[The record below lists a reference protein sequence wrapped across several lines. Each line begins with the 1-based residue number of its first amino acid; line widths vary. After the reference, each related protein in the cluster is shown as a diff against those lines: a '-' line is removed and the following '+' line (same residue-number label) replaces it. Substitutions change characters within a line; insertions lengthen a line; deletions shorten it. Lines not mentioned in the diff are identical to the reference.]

1 MAQDDRQACYTFE
14 AALEL
19 AIEMENE
26 GFRNYLQGMRRV
38 LDLHAREIL
47 KEMATEELEHKH
59 ALEKA
64 LVEGAIHGELTLQC
78 PVPTMNLA
86 YVLKTEEL
94 EPEAGVREAL
104 TYAIHLEKQ
113 ALDFYQRMARGC
125 EGAPMAKL
133 FAQIG
138 NDESRHLQKLEDM
151 YEEHFLNEN

>member
-19 AIEMENE
+19 AIDMENE
-26 GFRNYLQGMRRV
+26 GFRNYLQGLRKVR
-38 LDLHAREIL
+38 DAHAREIL
-47 KEMATEELEHKH
+47 KEMAKEELAHKQ
-59 ALEKA
+59 ALENA
-64 LVEGAIHGELTLQC
+64 LVEGVVHGELTLQC

-94 EPEAGVREAL
+94 DPQAGVREAL
-104 TYAIHLEKQ
+104 AYSIHLEKQ
-113 ALDFYQRMARGC
+113 ALDFYQRMASGC

-133 FAQIG
+133 FEQIG